1 MIRPA
6 QVADLEAIEAALPA
20 IVAAMKAAGN
30 DQWSADYPTRTDFA
44 RDLEAG
50 TLFVDEAGGIRGFGV
65 FDGHE
70 PPAYDELPWTVP
82 RPALVIH
89 RLAVVPG
96 FRRLGVAE
104 GLFAFAE
111 ARARAL
117 GRGLRSDTAEANS
130 GMNGL
135 FSKRGWRQVGGL
147 RFPHASGGFVA
158 WEKSFS
164 S

>member
-1 MIRPA
+1 MIRQA
-6 QVADLEAIEAALPA
+6 LVADLDAIEAALPA
-20 IVAAMKAAGN
+20 IVAAMRAAGN
-30 DQWSADYPTRTDFA
+30 DQWSAAYPTRTDFA

-50 TLFVDEAGGIRGFGV
+50 TLFVDDESGVRGFGV

-104 GLFAFAE
+104 GLFGFAE
-111 ARARAL
+111 ARALTL
-117 GRGLRSDTAEANS
+117 GRGLRSDTAEAND

-135 FSKRGWRQVGGL
+135 FAKRGWRRVGGL